1 MKKNIQSNSF
11 CTNCG
16 KNGHLYHSCKKPIT
30 SSGIICFR
38 KNKDNKFEYLMICR
52 KDSLGYVDFLRGK
65 YPLHYQ
71 YYIQNLINE
80 MTIEEKEKLLN
91 NEFSTLWTNLWGNYT
106 GSAKY
111 VNEEKISKQKFNSI
125 KEGVNIY
132 NSKIYSLKS
141 LIHDSNT
148 NWIHP
153 EWGFPKGR
161 RNYMEN
167 DITCSIREFEEE
179 TGISKNDILLIKNI
193 LPYEEIFM
201 GSNFKSYKHKYYL
214 AYMDHKNDDMNFQT
228 SEVSN
233 MKWMTIEDCIK
244 KIRPYNLERTE
255 IIIKIENMLNKY
267 SLIL

>member
-80 MTIEEKEKLLN
+80 MTIEEKEKLLKN
-91 NEFSTLWTNLWGNYT
+91 
-106 GSAKY
+106 

-141 LIHDSNT
+141 LIDDSDT

-233 MKWMTIEDCIK
+233 MKWMTIDDCIK